1 MASGGYISVRWSFIK
16 DLKYKIFCQENG
28 LWEINKFDTS
38 STKYNERYNFC
49 VNNLLSIFIILMTMG
64 LYSRSDFY

>member
-38 STKYNERYNFC
+38 STQYNERYNF
-49 VNNLLSIFIILMTMG
+49 LWIICWAYL
-64 LYSRSDFY
+64 